1 LNDEQERKRDK
12 KSKYKKQMEM
22 LSKEARAKAD

>member
-22 LSKEARAKAD
+22 LSKEERAKAD